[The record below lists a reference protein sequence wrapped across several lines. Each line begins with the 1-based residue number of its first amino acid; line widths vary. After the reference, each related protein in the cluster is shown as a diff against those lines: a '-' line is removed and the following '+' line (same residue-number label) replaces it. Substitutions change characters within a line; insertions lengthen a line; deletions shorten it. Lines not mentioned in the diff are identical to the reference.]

1 MEVVN
6 FMNDSTLIETEVWFL
21 PFDIIGIISTSLS
34 IILGLFYL
42 FIVIKHKTYS
52 TVQLL
57 LVCNSSVAVILLSC
71 ILLNMAIFTLQ
82 HDLQHSSETSIS
94 FCIILGFLAF
104 IADGLQNYSYLLTAI
119 YQYISVVYPNKVIW
133 RTVKT
138 QFCLIIVIW
147 IVCIIDMLPLFVT
160 GQITYN
166 IDNQVCQVP
175 LRLSVSVVYGA
186 AIIYAIPNFGIT
198 VVYIKLTRYVQ
209 QISLRTVSNH
219 TLFHARRELRLVQRT
234 FVLCNTLIVLGL
246 PYMIFVLMSFF
257 TPPPK
262 YHFRI
267 IFIGIDISVLAVVI
281 IGYCFTPNIKTII
294 QKILSR
300 STPVEPMA
308 IRYTAGT

>member
-1 MEVVN
+1 
-6 FMNDSTLIETEVWFL
+6 
-21 PFDIIGIISTSLS
+21 
-34 IILGLFYL
+34 
-42 FIVIKHKTYS
+42 
-52 TVQLL
+52 
-57 LVCNSSVAVILLSC
+57 
-71 ILLNMAIFTLQ
+71 MAIFTLQ
-82 HDLQHSSETSIS
+82 HDLQKSSENNTS
-94 FCIILGFLAF
+94 FCIILGFLSF
-104 IADGLQNYSYLLTAI
+104 VTDGLQNYSYLLTAV

-138 QFCLIIVIW
+138 QFCLISVIW
-147 IVCIIDMLPLFVT
+147 IVCIIDMVPLFVT

-198 VVYIKLTRYVQ
+198 IVYIKLTRYVQ
-209 QISLRTVSNH
+209 QISLRTISNN

-267 IFIGIDISVLAVVI
+267 AYICADISVLVVVI

-294 QKILSR
+294 RK
-300 STPVEPMA
+300 
-308 IRYTAGT
+308 